1 MKKLKFLLLFA
12 AVALLLAG
20 CGMVTL
26 DDLYAVPERSEEYE
40 NLHTV
45 IQNSMMGMEYS
56 APQSG
61 EHQQTVQIADL
72 EGDQVPEYL
81 LFARSATDGG
91 LKVLIF
97 GRIGDE
103 FFHRE
108 TISLSGA
115 SFDRV
120 EYVRMD
126 DHSGFELV
134 VGRKLSDQV
143 MRSVAVYSFAKGNA
157 ELLVSA
163 SYSEFIMLDLDTDRK
178 SEMFLLR
185 SGEQEQSNGIAELYD
200 IHNGILERSV
210 EAPMSAPVQQLKR
223 VIVGKLHDGIPAVY
237 TACTVGESAMITDAY
252 ALVDDRL
259 VNVTVSNESG
269 TGVQTLRNYYVYA
282 EDIDDDGIVELP
294 NLINMHTLPDDPAPT
309 DQYIVR
315 WYAMTSAGA
324 EVEKCFTYHNFV
336 GGWYLKLRASWASRT
351 LVCQIENSFSF
362 YVWDKDF
369 TKNEKILTIYV
380 LTGNDREEQAQQ
392 DNRFVLHQT
401 ETTVYC
407 ASNEIVS
414 ANYSMTRDD
423 IINAFYLIHQ
433 DWKTGET

>member
-1 MKKLKFLLLFA
+1 MKRMKVFLVLLA
-12 AVALLLAG
+12 AALLLAG
-20 CGMVTL
+20 CGLLTV
-26 DDLYAVPERSEEYE
+26 DELYAVPQRSEEYQ
-40 NLHTV
+40 NLQIV
-45 IQNSMMGMEYS
+45 IQNAMVGMEYS
-56 APQSG
+56 APLSG
-61 EHQQTVQIADL
+61 ENQQTVQIADL

-81 LFARSATDGG
+81 LFAKSTMDSS

-97 GRIGDE
+97 GRIGDD

-108 TISLSGA
+108 TISFSGA

-126 DHSGFELV
+126 EHDGFELV
-134 VGRKLSDQV
+134 VGRKLNDQV

-157 ELLVSA
+157 ELLVST
-163 SYSEFIMLDLDTDRK
+163 SYSEFIMQDLDADRQ
-178 SEMFLLR
+178 SELFLLR
-185 SGEQEQSNGIAELYD
+185 AGEQEQAHGIAELYD
-200 IHNGILERSV
+200 IKNGILERSV
-210 EAPMSAPVQQLKR
+210 EAPMSAPIQQLKR

-237 TACTVGESAMITDAY
+237 TACTVGDNGMITDAY
-252 ALVDDRL
+252 ALVNDKL
-259 VNVTVSNESG
+259 VNVTISNESG
-269 TGVQTLRNYYVYA
+269 TGIQTLRNYYVYA

-294 NLINMHTLPDDPAPT
+294 DLINMHTLPDDPAPT

-324 EVEKCFTYHNFV
+324 EVEKRFTYHNFV
-336 GGWYLKLRASWASRT
+336 GGWYLNLIPSWAPRT
-351 LVCQIENSFSF
+351 LVCQTGNSFSF
-362 YVWDKDF
+362 YVWNEDF
-369 TKNEKILTIYV
+369 TENEKILTIHV

-392 DNRFVLHQT
+392 DNRFVLYKT
-401 ETTVYC
+401 DTTVYC

-423 IINAFYLIHQ
+423 IINAFSLIHQ